1 MFTPESFEMP
11 LEAQLKLRVVT
22 DEIKQCK
29 DVKVLQDGLIATSE
43 LVARYQQILAAT
55 IKEVIEHEIDE
66 INNS

>member
-55 IKEVIEHEIDE
+55 IKEVIEHEIE
-66 INNS
+66 QINNS